1 MCDPP
6 KSKEILDIMRK
17 SIISKIQ
24 QNLVLKQNILVA
36 KLKKK
41 VLLLHLQK
49 ESESKE
55 IHKLIRMSKF
65 TLI

>member
-36 KLKKK
+36 KLKKQ

-55 IHKLIRMSKF
+55 IHKVIRMSKF